1 MNDIS
6 MYTSLTQKMN
16 MNLFGGVKRPL
27 TQLTLNITHVY
38 HNVQKRLQEEAPIE
52 PLVDEQGYI
61 ILPIGYLTYNY
72 VVVQMIHKGAQA
84 VIYEVKNRDTNQ
96 AYILK
101 IARIQRHF
109 QLQTQAE
116 HSFYNLLQQISSQI
130 APELIQSFSIQNSR
144 ALLLQKFEI
153 SLKQLL
159 QLTNNRGL
167 PLQYMKLVT
176 AQFAHLLNLFQQ
188 FNFIHGDMRLENFV
202 LNTDSPAEL
211 RIIDFGCSTINNT
224 ANYAHA
230 HLWYRAPEQLFLLPI
245 SHKIDSFAVGCMLY
259 ELHTGKP
266 LFCPNGEF
274 QLAKQLFQILDLSST
289 PLYSNP
295 ASTQVTT
302 SQTTNP
308 LQSRSI
314 DPPRSKSHLQSRSLD
329 TSLPLQYPDSLPL
342 QNTPLI
348 NQFTNP
354 FNALDFERFKSVF
367 RTCGSTE
374 HSKTLP
380 TKETAEEFSVYDQ
393 IVKETRKTGKELI
406 KYLIVNKEFLNQSGH
421 GMLEYEQFADLVNG
435 LIEVNAE
442 KRFGW
447 KEIMESKFME

>member
-61 ILPIGYLTYNY
+61 ILPIGYVTYNY

-295 ASTQVTT
+295 IT
-302 SQTTNP
+302 SQNSVNP

-314 DPPRSKSHLQSRSLD
+314 DPQYPTSKSHLQSKSLD
-329 TSLPLQYPDSLPL
+329 TSLPLQSKSHSQPLPL
-342 QNTPLI
+342 S
-348 NQFTNP
+348 NQFTAP
-354 FNALDFERFKSVF
+354 FNALDFERFKTAF
-367 RTCGSTE
+367 RTCGSNE

-393 IVKETRKTGKELI
+393 IVRETRKTGKELV
-406 KYLIVNKEFLNQSGH
+406 KYLIVNKEFLNQVGH
-421 GMLEYEQFADLVNG
+421 GMLEYEQFSELING
-435 LIEVNAE
+435 LIDVDVE